1 MRMSFTF
8 RFIPFLAA
16 IVVALIALS
25 LGNWQSRRAEEK
37 QRLASEQTLQAAL
50 PALDMQ
56 LLNQGKAPAYFRS
69 VQMTGSF
76 IAQWPIYLDN
86 RPYQGKAGFYL
97 IMPFK
102 LKDSEKTLLVM
113 RGWLPRDAQNR
124 VQLPIIPTPEGELQ
138 LEGKVRESVGHV
150 MQLGSEPVLQSGVI
164 RQNFEVTELSKASGL
179 KLENFIIEQTSDAK
193 DGLIRDWPQ
202 PSLGIEKHRG
212 YAFQWYGLAVTALL
226 FFIATGIKRA
236 S

>member
-16 IVVALIALS
+16 VMVALIALS

-37 QRLASEQTLQAAL
+37 QRLASELATQAAL
-50 PALDMQ
+50 PPLDMQ
-56 LLNQGKAPAYFRS
+56 LVKEGKAPAYFRS
-69 VQMTGSF
+69 LQMTGSF

-97 IMPFK
+97 LMPFK
-102 LKDSEKTLLVM
+102 LKDSEQTLLVM

-124 VQLPIIPTPEGELQ
+124 LQLPITPTPQGVLQ
-138 LEGKVRESVGHV
+138 LEGKVRESVGQV
-150 MQLGSEPVLQSGVI
+150 MQLGSEPALQSGVI
-164 RQNFEVTELSKASGL
+164 RQNLKVTELSKASGL
-179 KLENFIIEQTSDAK
+179 KIENFIIEQTSETA
-193 DGLIRDWPQ
+193 DGLIRDWPEA
-202 PSLGIEKHRG
+202 SLGIEKHRG

>member
-1 MRMSFTF
+1 MSFTF

-16 IVVALIALS
+16 IIVALIALS

-50 PALDMQ
+50 PPLDMQ
-56 LLNQGKAPAYFRS
+56 SLNEGKVPAYFRS
-69 VQMTGSF
+69 VQLTGSF

-97 IMPFK
+97 LMPFK
-102 LKDSEKTLLVM
+102 LKDSEKILLVM

-124 VQLPIIPTPEGELQ
+124 LQLPIIPTPEGVLQ

-150 MQLGSEPVLQSGVI
+150 MQLGSEPALQSGVI
-164 RQNFEVTELSKASGL
+164 RQNFEVAELSKASGL
-179 KLENFIIEQTSDAK
+179 KLENFIIEQTSDVD

-202 PSLGIEKHRG
+202 PSLGMEKHRG

>member
-1 MRMSFTF
+1 MSFTF

-16 IVVALIALS
+16 IIVALIALS

-50 PALDMQ
+50 PPLDMQ
-56 LLNQGKAPAYFRS
+56 SLNEGKVPAYFRS
-69 VQMTGSF
+69 VQLTGSF

-97 IMPFK
+97 LMPFK
-102 LKDSEKTLLVM
+102 LKDSEKILLVM

-124 VQLPIIPTPEGELQ
+124 LQLPIIPTPEGVLQ

-150 MQLGSEPVLQSGVI
+150 MQLGSEPALQSGVI
-164 RQNFEVTELSKASGL
+164 RQNFEVAELSKASGL
-179 KLENFIIEQTSDAK
+179 KLENFIIEQTSDVK

>member
-1 MRMSFTF
+1 MSFTF

-16 IVVALIALS
+16 VMVALIALS

-50 PALDMQ
+50 PPLDMQ
-56 LLNQGKAPAYFRS
+56 LLNEGKAPAYFRS

-97 IMPFK
+97 LMPFK
-102 LKDSEKTLLVM
+102 LKDSEKILLVM

-124 VQLPIIPTPEGELQ
+124 VQLPIIPTPQGVLQ

-150 MQLGSEPVLQSGVI
+150 MQLGSESALQSGVI
-164 RQNFEVTELSKASGL
+164 RQNLEVTELSKASGL
-179 KLENFIIEQTSDAK
+179 KLENFIIEQISDTE

-202 PSLGIEKHRG
+202 PSLGMEKHRG

>member
-97 IMPFK
+97 LMPFK

>member
-16 IVVALIALS
+16 VMVALIALS

-50 PALDMQ
+50 PPLDMQ
-56 LLNQGKAPAYFRS
+56 LLNEGKAPAYFRS

-97 IMPFK
+97 LMPFK
-102 LKDSEKTLLVM
+102 LKDSEKILLVM

-124 VQLPIIPTPEGELQ
+124 VQLPIIPTPKGVLQ

-150 MQLGSEPVLQSGVI
+150 MQLGSEPALQSGVI
-164 RQNFEVTELSKASGL
+164 RQNLEVTELSKASGL
-179 KLENFIIEQTSDAK
+179 KLENFIIEQISDTE

-202 PSLGIEKHRG
+202 PSLGMEKHRG

>member
-1 MRMSFTF
+1 MRMSFTY

-16 IVVALIALS
+16 VMVALIALS

-50 PALDMQ
+50 PPLDMQ
-56 LLNQGKAPAYFRS
+56 LLNEGKAPAYFRS

-97 IMPFK
+97 LMPFK
-102 LKDSEKTLLVM
+102 LKDSEKILLVM

-124 VQLPIIPTPEGELQ
+124 VQLPIIPTPQGVLQ

-150 MQLGSEPVLQSGVI
+150 MQLGSEPALQSGVI
-164 RQNFEVTELSKASGL
+164 RQNLEVTELSKASGL
-179 KLENFIIEQTSDAK
+179 KLENFIIEQISDTE

-202 PSLGIEKHRG
+202 PSLGMEKHRG

>member
-16 IVVALIALS
+16 IIVALIALS

-37 QRLASEQTLQAAL
+37 QRLASEQATQAGL
-50 PALDMQ
+50 PPLDMQ
-56 LLNQGKAPAYFRS
+56 LVEEGKAPAYFRS

-97 IMPFK
+97 LMPFK
-102 LKDSEKTLLVM
+102 LKGSEQTLLVM

-124 VQLPIIPTPEGELQ
+124 LQLPITPTPQGVLQ

-150 MQLGSEPVLQSGVI
+150 MQLGSEPALQSGVI
-164 RQNFEVTELSKASGL
+164 RQNLEVTELSKASGL
-179 KLENFIIEQTSDAK
+179 RVENFIIEQTSETA
-193 DGLIRDWPQ
+193 DGLIRDWPEA
-202 PSLGIEKHRG
+202 SLGIEKHRG

>member
-25 LGNWQSRRAEEK
+25 LGNWQSRRAEKK

-50 PALDMQ
+50 PPLDMQ
-56 LLNQGKAPAYFRS
+56 LLNEGKAPAYFRS

-97 IMPFK
+97 LMPFK

-150 MQLGSEPVLQSGVI
+150 MQLGSEPALQSGVI
-164 RQNFEVTELSKASGL
+164 RQNLEVTELSKASGL
-179 KLENFIIEQTSDAK
+179 KLENFIIEQISDTE

-202 PSLGIEKHRG
+202 PSLGMEKHRG

>member
-16 IVVALIALS
+16 IIVALIALS

-50 PALDMQ
+50 PPLDMQ
-56 LLNQGKAPAYFRS
+56 SLNEGKVPAYFRS

-97 IMPFK
+97 LMPFK
-102 LKDSEKTLLVM
+102 LRESEKILLVM

-124 VQLPIIPTPEGELQ
+124 AQLPITPTPEGELQ

-150 MQLGSEPVLQSGVI
+150 MQLGSEPGMQSGVI
-164 RQNFEVTELSKASGL
+164 RQNFEVAELSKASGL

>member
-1 MRMSFTF
+1 MSFTF

-16 IVVALIALS
+16 VMVALIALS

-50 PALDMQ
+50 PPLDMQ
-56 LLNQGKAPAYFRS
+56 LLNEGKAPAYFRS

-97 IMPFK
+97 LMPFK
-102 LKDSEKTLLVM
+102 LKDSEKILLVM

-124 VQLPIIPTPEGELQ
+124 VQLPIIPTPQGVLQ

-150 MQLGSEPVLQSGVI
+150 MQLGSEPALQSGVI
-164 RQNFEVTELSKASGL
+164 RQNLEVTELSKASGL
-179 KLENFIIEQTSDAK
+179 KLENFIIEQISDTE

-202 PSLGIEKHRG
+202 PSLGMEKHRG

>member
-16 IVVALIALS
+16 IMVALIALS

-37 QRLASEQTLQAAL
+37 QRLASELATQAAL
-50 PALDMQ
+50 PPLDMQ
-56 LLNQGKAPAYFRS
+56 LVKEGKAPTYFRS

-86 RPYQGKAGFYL
+86 RPYQGQAGFYL
-97 IMPFK
+97 LMPFK
-102 LKDSEKTLLVM
+102 LKDSEQTLLVM

-124 VQLPIIPTPEGELQ
+124 LQLPIIPTPQGVLQ

-150 MQLGSEPVLQSGVI
+150 MQLGSEPALQSGVI
-164 RQNFEVTELSKASGL
+164 RQNLEVTELSKTSGL
-179 KLENFIIEQTSDAK
+179 KLENFIIEQTSETA
-193 DGLIRDWPQ
+193 DGLIRDWPEA
-202 PSLGIEKHRG
+202 SLGIEKHRG

>member
-76 IAQWPIYLDN
+76 IAQSPIYLDN

-97 IMPFK
+97 LMPFK

-202 PSLGIEKHRG
+202 PSLGMEKHRG

>member
-16 IVVALIALS
+16 VMVALIALS

-50 PALDMQ
+50 PPLDMQ
-56 LLNQGKAPAYFRS
+56 LLNEGKAPAYFRS

-97 IMPFK
+97 LMPFK
-102 LKDSEKTLLVM
+102 LKDSEKILLVM

-124 VQLPIIPTPEGELQ
+124 VQLPIIPTPEGVLQ

-150 MQLGSEPVLQSGVI
+150 MQLGSEPALQSGVI
-164 RQNFEVTELSKASGL
+164 RQNFEVAELSKASGL
-179 KLENFIIEQTSDAK
+179 KLENFIIEQISDTE

-202 PSLGIEKHRG
+202 PSLGMEKHSG

>member
-16 IVVALIALS
+16 VMVALIALS

-37 QRLASEQTLQAAL
+37 QRLASEQTLHAAL
-50 PALDMQ
+50 PPLDMQ
-56 LLNQGKAPAYFRS
+56 LLNEGKAPAYFRS

-97 IMPFK
+97 LMPFK
-102 LKDSEKTLLVM
+102 LKDSEKILLVM

-124 VQLPIIPTPEGELQ
+124 VQLPIIPTPQGVLQ

-150 MQLGSEPVLQSGVI
+150 MQLGSEPALQSGVI
-164 RQNFEVTELSKASGL
+164 RQNLEVTELSKASGL
-179 KLENFIIEQTSDAK
+179 KLENFIIEQISDTE

-202 PSLGIEKHRG
+202 PSLGMEKHRG

>member
-1 MRMSFTF
+1 MSFTF

-16 IVVALIALS
+16 ILVALIALS

-37 QRLASEQTLQAAL
+37 QRLASEQATQAAL
-50 PALDMQ
+50 PPLDMQ
-56 LLNQGKAPAYFRS
+56 LVEEGKAPAYFRS

-97 IMPFK
+97 LMPFK
-102 LKDSEKTLLVM
+102 LKDSEQTLLVM

-124 VQLPIIPTPEGELQ
+124 LQLPITPTPQGVLQ

-150 MQLGSEPVLQSGVI
+150 MQLGSEPALQSGVI
-164 RQNFEVTELSKASGL
+164 RQNLEVTELSKTSGL
-179 KLENFIIEQTSDAK
+179 KLENFIIEQTNETA
-193 DGLIRDWPQ
+193 DGLIRDWPEA
-202 PSLGIEKHRG
+202 SLGIEKHRG

>member
-16 IVVALIALS
+16 VMVALIALS

-37 QRLASEQTLQAAL
+37 QRLASELATQAAL
-50 PALDMQ
+50 PPLDMQ
-56 LLNQGKAPAYFRS
+56 LVKEGKAPAYFRS

-86 RPYQGKAGFYL
+86 RPYQGQAGFYL
-97 IMPFK
+97 LMPFK
-102 LKDSEKTLLVM
+102 LKDSEQTLLVM

-124 VQLPIIPTPEGELQ
+124 LQLPITPTPEGVLQ

-150 MQLGSEPVLQSGVI
+150 MQLGSEPALQSGVI
-164 RQNFEVTELSKASGL
+164 RQNLEVAELSKTSGL
-179 KLENFIIEQTSDAK
+179 KLENFIIEQTSETA
-193 DGLIRDWPQ
+193 DGLIRDWSEA
-202 PSLGIEKHRG
+202 SLGIEKHRG

>member
-1 MRMSFTF
+1 MVR
-8 RFIPFLAA
+8 
-16 IVVALIALS
+16 V
-25 LGNWQSRRAEEK
+25 QAE
-37 QRLASEQTLQAAL
+37 QAAL
-50 PALDMQ
+50 PP
-56 LLNQGKAPAYFRS
+56 LNLEQANNSELPVNFRS
-69 VQMTGSF
+69 VKVKGSF
-76 IAQWPIYLDN
+76 LSQWPIYLDN

-97 IMPFK
+97 LMPFK
-102 LKDSEKTLLVM
+102 LKDSEKIVLVM
-113 RGWLPRDAQNR
+113 RGWLPRDVQNR
-124 VQLPIIPTPEGELQ
+124 VQLPTIPTPEGVLQ

-150 MQLGSEPVLQSGVI
+150 MQLGSEPALQSGVI
-164 RQNFEVTELSKASGL
+164 RQNFEVAELSKASGL

-202 PSLGIEKHRG
+202 PSLGMEKHRG

>member
-16 IVVALIALS
+16 VVVALIALS

-50 PALDMQ
+50 PPLDMQ
-56 LLNQGKAPAYFRS
+56 LLNEGKAPAYFRS

-97 IMPFK
+97 LMPFK
-102 LKDSEKTLLVM
+102 LKDSEKILLVM

-124 VQLPIIPTPEGELQ
+124 VQLPIIPTPQGVLQ

-150 MQLGSEPVLQSGVI
+150 MQLGSEPALQSGVI
-164 RQNFEVTELSKASGL
+164 RQNLEVTELSKASGL
-179 KLENFIIEQTSDAK
+179 KLENFIIEQISDTE

-202 PSLGIEKHRG
+202 PSLGMEKHRG

>member
-16 IVVALIALS
+16 LIVALIALS

-50 PALDMQ
+50 PPLDMQ
-56 LLNQGKAPAYFRS
+56 SLNEGKVPAHFRS

-97 IMPFK
+97 LMPFK
-102 LKDSEKTLLVM
+102 LKDSEKILLVM
-113 RGWLPRDAQNR
+113 RGWLPRNAQNR
-124 VQLPIIPTPEGELQ
+124 VQLPITPTPEGELQ

-150 MQLGSEPVLQSGVI
+150 MQLGSEPALQSGVI
-164 RQNFEVTELSKASGL
+164 RQNFEVAELSKASGL

>member
-16 IVVALIALS
+16 VMVALIALS

-56 LLNQGKAPAYFRS
+56 LLNQGKAPAYFRY

-97 IMPFK
+97 LMPFK
-102 LKDSEKTLLVM
+102 LKDSEKILLVM

-124 VQLPIIPTPEGELQ
+124 VQLPIIPTPQGVLQ

-150 MQLGSEPVLQSGVI
+150 MQLGSEPALQSGVI
-164 RQNFEVTELSKASGL
+164 RQNLEVTELSKASGL
-179 KLENFIIEQTSDAK
+179 KLENFIIEQISDTE

-202 PSLGIEKHRG
+202 PSLGMEKHRG

>member
-50 PALDMQ
+50 PPLDMQ

-97 IMPFK
+97 LMPFK

-150 MQLGSEPVLQSGVI
+150 MQLGSEPALQSGVI
-164 RQNFEVTELSKASGL
+164 RQNLEVTELSKASGL
-179 KLENFIIEQTSDAK
+179 KLENFIIEQISDTE

-202 PSLGIEKHRG
+202 PSLGMEKHRG

>member
-16 IVVALIALS
+16 IMVALIALS

-37 QRLASEQTLQAAL
+37 QRLASEQALQAAL
-50 PALDMQ
+50 PPLDMQ
-56 LLNQGKAPAYFRS
+56 LLGEGKAPAYFRT

-97 IMPFK
+97 LMPFK
-102 LKDSEKTLLVM
+102 LKDSEQTLLVM

-124 VQLPIIPTPEGELQ
+124 LQLPMTHTPEGVQQLQ
-138 LEGKVRESVGHV
+138 GVVRESVGHV
-150 MQLGSEPVLQSGVI
+150 MQLGSEPVLQSGVM
-164 RQNFEVTELSKASGL
+164 RQNLEVAELSKASEL
-179 KLENFIIEQTSDAK
+179 KLENFIIEQTSETA

-212 YAFQWYGLAVTALL
+212 YAFQWYGLAVTALI

>member
-16 IVVALIALS
+16 IIVALIALS

-50 PALDMQ
+50 PPLDMQ
-56 LLNQGKAPAYFRS
+56 SLNEGKVPAYFRS
-69 VQMTGSF
+69 VHITGSF

-97 IMPFK
+97 LMPFK
-102 LKDSEKTLLVM
+102 LKDSEKILLVM

-124 VQLPIIPTPEGELQ
+124 VQLPTIPTPEGVLQ

-150 MQLGSEPVLQSGVI
+150 MQLGSEPALQSGVI
-164 RQNFEVTELSKASGL
+164 RQNFEVAELSKASGL

-202 PSLGIEKHRG
+202 PSLGMEKHRG

>member
-16 IVVALIALS
+16 VMVALIALS

-50 PALDMQ
+50 PPLDMQ
-56 LLNQGKAPAYFRS
+56 LLNEGKAPAYFRS

-97 IMPFK
+97 LMPFK
-102 LKDSEKTLLVM
+102 LKDSEKILLVM

-124 VQLPIIPTPEGELQ
+124 VQLPIIPAPQGVLQ

-150 MQLGSEPVLQSGVI
+150 MQLGSEPALQSGVI
-164 RQNFEVTELSKASGL
+164 RQNLEVTELSKASGL
-179 KLENFIIEQTSDAK
+179 KLENFIIEQISDTE

-202 PSLGIEKHRG
+202 PSLGMEKHRG

>member
-16 IVVALIALS
+16 VMVALIALS

-50 PALDMQ
+50 PPLDMQ
-56 LLNQGKAPAYFRS
+56 LLNEGKAPAYYRS

-97 IMPFK
+97 LMPFK
-102 LKDSEKTLLVM
+102 LKDSEKILLVM

-124 VQLPIIPTPEGELQ
+124 VQLPIIPTPQGVLQ

-150 MQLGSEPVLQSGVI
+150 MQLGSEPALQSGVI
-164 RQNFEVTELSKASGL
+164 RQNLEVTELSKASGL
-179 KLENFIIEQTSDAK
+179 KLENFIIEQISDTE

-202 PSLGIEKHRG
+202 PSLGMEKHRG

>member
-1 MRMSFTF
+1 MSFTF

-97 IMPFK
+97 LMPFK

>member
-16 IVVALIALS
+16 VMVALIALS

-50 PALDMQ
+50 PPLDMQ
-56 LLNQGKAPAYFRS
+56 LLNEGKAPAYFRS

-97 IMPFK
+97 LMPFK
-102 LKDSEKTLLVM
+102 LKDSEKILLVM

-124 VQLPIIPTPEGELQ
+124 VQLPIIPTPQGVLQ
-138 LEGKVRESVGHV
+138 LEVKVRESVGHV
-150 MQLGSEPVLQSGVI
+150 MQLGSEPALQSGVI
-164 RQNFEVTELSKASGL
+164 RQNLEVSELSKASGL
-179 KLENFIIEQTSDAK
+179 KLENFIIEQISDTE

-202 PSLGIEKHRG
+202 PSLGMEKHRG

>member
-16 IVVALIALS
+16 VMVALIALS

-50 PALDMQ
+50 PPLDMQ
-56 LLNQGKAPAYFRS
+56 LLNEGKAPAYFRS

-102 LKDSEKTLLVM
+102 LKDSEKILLVM

-124 VQLPIIPTPEGELQ
+124 VQLPIIPTPQGVLQ

-150 MQLGSEPVLQSGVI
+150 MQLGSEPALQSGVI
-164 RQNFEVTELSKASGL
+164 RQNLEVTELSKASGL
-179 KLENFIIEQTSDAK
+179 KLENFIIEQISDTE

>member
-16 IVVALIALS
+16 VMVALIALS

-50 PALDMQ
+50 PPLDMQ
-56 LLNQGKAPAYFRS
+56 LLNEGKAPAYFRS

-97 IMPFK
+97 LMPFK

>member
-16 IVVALIALS
+16 VMVALIALS

-50 PALDMQ
+50 PPLDMQ
-56 LLNQGKAPAYFRS
+56 LLNEGKAPAYFRS
-69 VQMTGSF
+69 VHITGSF

-97 IMPFK
+97 LMPFK

-124 VQLPIIPTPEGELQ
+124 VHLPIIPTPEGVLQ

-150 MQLGSEPVLQSGVI
+150 MQLGSEPALQSGVI
-164 RQNFEVTELSKASGL
+164 RQNFEVAELSKASGL
-179 KLENFIIEQTSDAK
+179 KLENFIIEQTSDVD

-202 PSLGIEKHRG
+202 PSLGMEKPRG

>member
-16 IVVALIALS
+16 IIVALIALS

-37 QRLASEQTLQAAL
+37 QRLASELATQAAL
-50 PALDMQ
+50 PPLDMQ
-56 LLNQGKAPAYFRS
+56 LVKEGKAPAYFRS

-97 IMPFK
+97 LMPFK
-102 LKDSEKTLLVM
+102 LKDSEQTLLVM

-124 VQLPIIPTPEGELQ
+124 LQLPITPTPQGVLQ

-150 MQLGSEPVLQSGVI
+150 MQLGSEPALQSGVI
-164 RQNFEVTELSKASGL
+164 RQNLEVTELSKASGL
-179 KLENFIIEQTSDAK
+179 KIENFIIEQTSETA
-193 DGLIRDWPQ
+193 DGLIRDWPEA
-202 PSLGIEKHRG
+202 SLGIEKHRG